1 MENECVKIPLFIGTA
16 RKNFEDL
23 HMKKVRVAARAII
36 IQDGKILLNKNQKF
50 GQVYYTLPGRG
61 QEHGETIEEA
71 VKRECL
77 EETGAEIKVL
87 NLCFV
92 RDYISSSHEF
102 AEQDPDFHQLELI
115 FRCEM
120 ISEIQPERVT
130 EMDAEQIG
138 TEWIKVEDL
147 KQVKLFPQAIT
158 ELIIAQKWI
167 DSSIYLGNIN

>member
-1 MENECVKIPLFIGTA
+1 MGTV
-16 RKNFEDL
+16 RKNFQNL

-36 IQDGKILLNKNQKF
+36 IQNGKILLNKNQKF
-50 GQVYYTLPGRG
+50 GQVYYTLPGGG

-77 EETGAEIKVL
+77 EETGAEINVI

-92 RDYISSSHEF
+92 RDYISSFHEF

-115 FRCEM
+115 FRCE
-120 ISEIQPERVT
+120 IVSEIRPEKVT

-138 TEWIKVEDL
+138 IEWIKVADL
-147 KQVKLFPQAIT
+147 KQVKLFPQAIAD
-158 ELIIAQKWI
+158 LIMAEKWI
-167 DSSIYLGNIN
+167 ESSIYLGNIN